1 MTNQKKTYHHGDL
14 ISSLI
19 KAASE
24 ILQEEGVEGLSM
36 RKLADKVGVSRTAP
50 YHHFKDKNELL
61 CAIAAAGFKAQ
72 EARLQTL
79 LSSHEESEKRFHQ
92 YVYQY
97 IEFADTQREVY
108 DLMYGR
114 LIWKTG
120 TPTSALK
127 DASKQTFKRWLDWV
141 EQLQE
146 DKVLPD
152 NNSALR
158 VGQASWA
165 SLHGL
170 SRLLI
175 DGIYLDRNDIQAMT
189 EQMIQTLIRTQPAS
203 S

>member
-1 MTNQKKTYHHGDL
+1 MTNQKKNYHHGDL

-19 KAASE
+19 KAASD

-50 YHHFKDKNELL
+50 YHHFKDKNALL
-61 CAIAAAGFKAQ
+61 CAIAEAGFKAQ
-72 EARLQTL
+72 EARLASL
-79 LSSHEESEKRFHQ
+79 LSSHEEAEQRFRL
-92 YVYQY
+92 YVHQY

-120 TPTSALK
+120 TPTNSLK
-127 DASKQTFKRWLDWV
+127 AASKQTFKRWLDWV
-141 EQLQE
+141 EQLQA
-146 DKVLPD
+146 DNVLPN

-175 DGIYLDRNDIQAMT
+175 DGIYLDRNDIQAMI
-189 EQMIQTLIRTQPAS
+189 EQMIQTLIKAQPAS